1 MTIYLELRDA
11 LRIVRLLDIGPVR
24 DLGLLDSAL
33 ARPRTSLFGVDA
45 YPTLD
50 LKAGA
55 LLHSL
60 MSNHSL
66 VDGNKRLSWLE
77 TVVFLDLNDHEPRL
91 DDDAAFTLV
100 WDAASGTVGLDEIA
114 AALRVASRDPDS

>member
-33 ARPRTSLFGVDA
+33 ARPRTSLFGADA

-60 MSNHSL
+60 VSNQSL
-66 VDGNKRLSWLE
+66 VDGNTRLAWLA
-77 TVVFLDLNDHEPRL
+77 TVVFLDLNDHEPHL

-100 WDAASGTVGLDEIA
+100 WDTASGTVGLNEIA
-114 AALRVASRDPDS
+114 AALRVASRDRDS